1 MGPVLHPVGPL
12 PPRAYWLRR
21 VLMLLALV
29 LVVALAWWLFSGI
42 GGGTTGSAGS
52 TSSSTT
58 SPTSSASTPSASTS
72 ATQSAT
78 TTASATTSATTSK
91 PSPSGSA
98 TPAACPDSAVK
109 VVALTDATSY
119 PAGVSPHLTV
129 QVSNTGTVSCKR
141 DVGQVALELIV
152 SSGTART
159 WSSDDCNPGGS
170 HAVVTLRPGQTFA
183 TTVVWSRSTSAPGC
197 PSGKPKAAPGH
208 YQLVARNLTLK
219 SAPAPFQLL

>member
-1 MGPVLHPVGPL
+1 VGPVLHPVGPL

-21 VLMLLALV
+21 VLILVALV
-29 LVVALAWWLFSGI
+29 LVVAAAWWFFSDI

-52 TSSSTT
+52 TTSGTPTPTT
-58 SPTSSASTPSASTS
+58 SASTPSA
-72 ATQSAT
+72 TQTPT
-78 TTASATTSATTSK
+78 TTPTATATK

-98 TPAACPDSAVK
+98 TPAACPDSAIK

-197 PSGKPKAAPGH
+197 PSGKPKGAPGH
-208 YQLVARNLTLK
+208 YQLVARNLALK